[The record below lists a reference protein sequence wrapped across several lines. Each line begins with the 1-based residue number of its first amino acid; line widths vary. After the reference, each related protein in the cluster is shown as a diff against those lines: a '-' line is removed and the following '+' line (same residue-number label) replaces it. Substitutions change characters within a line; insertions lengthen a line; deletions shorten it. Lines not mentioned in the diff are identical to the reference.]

1 MLHRLSLK
9 LAQQVEKAVDIL
21 KRGGVVAF
29 PTDTVY
35 GLGANPYIDE
45 AVDRIYKI
53 KGRPRH
59 LPLPILVADE
69 TQVNDVVASVS
80 DLAALLMEH
89 FWPGGLTLVLPK
101 AASFPDNATAGGDSV
116 AIRMPCHNVAL
127 ALIRKAGVPIIGT
140 SANLNNQPSVL
151 TAEEVEDQ
159 LGNAVDL
166 IIDGGKCPGGVESTV
181 VDLTRQVP
189 VILRQG
195 AVPEEQ
201 INKIYREYAK
211 KADENAYCSRL

>member
-9 LAQQVEKAVDIL
+9 LTQQVEEAADIV

-53 KGRPRH
+53 KERPRH
-59 LPLPILVADE
+59 LPLPILVADKI
-69 TQVNDVVASVS
+69 QVNDVVASVS
-80 DLAALLMEH
+80 DLASLLMEH
-89 FWPGGLTLVLPK
+89 LWPGGLTLVLTR

-116 AIRMPCHNVAL
+116 AIRMPDHDVAL

-140 SANLNNQPSVL
+140 SANLSNQPSVL
-151 TAEEVEDQ
+151 TSEEVEVQ
-159 LGNAVDL
+159 LGKDVDL
-166 IIDGGKCPGGVESTV
+166 VIDSGRCPGGVESTV
-181 VDLTRQVP
+181 VDLTGQVP

-195 AVPEEQ
+195 AVSEKQ
-201 INKIYREYAK
+201 INKIYREYLK
-211 KADENAYCSRL
+211 KAGENAYCSRL